1 MPDGGRSRVV
11 SVGGLLALLLLTG
24 CQSLSSLP
32 FHIKPPKPPFRMSP
46 LKNEV
51 TIQGAP
57 GMGPAPFK
65 VDQAQAGMIE
75 VKLTLSNPTGASIR
89 MVWVEGSFISADSI
103 TYGIGV
109 KGGPDPKAAPS
120 PGPTT
125 IDSKK
130 QIQVTVIAI
139 AKDGTPVAP
148 VAKSIEPPYRV
159 GLKLT
164 VETPEKAW
172 KGTVWVFVS

>member
-1 MPDGGRSRVV
+1 
-11 SVGGLLALLLLTG
+11 
-24 CQSLSSLP
+24 
-32 FHIKPPKPPFRMSP
+32 MSP

-51 TIQGAP
+51 TIQAAA

-75 VKLTLSNPTGASIR
+75 VKLTLTNSTGVPIR
-89 MVWVEGSFISADSI
+89 LIWAEGNFISAESL
-103 TYGIGV
+103 TYGIGLR
-109 KGGPDPKAAPS
+109 GGPDPKAAPLPS

-125 IDSKK
+125 IDAKK
-130 QIQVTVIAI
+130 QVQVTVVAI

-148 VAKSIEPPYRV
+148 PAKSIEPPYRV

-164 VETPEKAW
+164 VDSAGKAW